1 MADLRGHSGT
11 PESPGAPGSHRLP
24 GTPGVS
30 EPGNARAGPALR
42 LWPRRR
48 PLLLLAFAMA
58 LAFFVN
64 LGKAPLFDRDEG
76 AFSEATREMLESG
89 NYISTTLNGEP
100 RYDKPILTYWVQA
113 VGVGLLGWN
122 EWGMRLH
129 SALAAVLWVLVVGG
143 FARREW
149 DEATGW
155 AAGMIT
161 ATTLWVMI
169 IGRAATAD
177 ALLNLFLTLTLF
189 DLYRFWRQDRRA
201 PLYRVFLWSAL
212 GFLTKG
218 PIAVAVPLATAF
230 FLALVRGQLRRY
242 FRAIF
247 NPVGWAIF
255 LAVAAPWYVAVYLQ
269 DGQAFID
276 GFFLRHNL
284 NRFAD
289 TMHGHGGALWYF
301 VPVVLLVL
309 LPHTSLF
316 LRTLRRVRGAGRS
329 DLELFLWL
337 WFAFV
342 FVFFSVSSTQ
352 LPHYILYG
360 ATPLFLLMARYRED
374 LSNRFLTLLPA
385 LLVASL
391 LFFLP
396 EIWRVAEPMVDDAFT
411 LAIMSEAPEAFGP
424 AYRAWTGLGLAAI
437 LALLFLKGW
446 APWKRL
452 MGAGVAVAGI
462 VTLGLFPTYGQIQQG
477 PTKEAALLARD
488 QGWDVVMW
496 RLDMPS
502 FAVYYGDI
510 TPLREPDPGEV
521 VFTRVTRLGGLE
533 IPTEV
538 VFQKGGIVLARALE
552 VAVGEGTPRDAAA
565 GDAAA
570 GDAAPGDAA
579 PGDAAPG
586 DAAAGDAAAG
596 DAAAGDAAPEDGEV
610 RKDAGGS

>member
-1 MADLRGHSGT
+1 MTADPGKDGMVTTPRGRSA
-11 PESPGAPGSHRLP
+11 APDLG
-24 GTPGVS
+24 
-30 EPGNARAGPALR
+30 
-42 LWPRRR
+42 LWPRRG
-48 PLLLLAFAMA
+48 PFLVLAATLA

-64 LGKAPLFDRDEG
+64 LGNAPLFDRDEG
-76 AFSEATREMLESG
+76 AFTEATREMLESG

-113 VGVGLLGWN
+113 AGVALLGWN

-129 SALAAVLWVLVVGG
+129 SALAAVLWVLVVWG

-177 ALLNLFLTLTLF
+177 ALLNLFLTLTLV
-189 DLYRFWRQDRRA
+189 DLYRFWKENRRA

-218 PIAVAVPLATAF
+218 PVAVAVPLAAAF
-230 FLALVRGQLRRY
+230 LLALVRGQLPRY

-247 NPVGWAIF
+247 SPVGWLIF
-255 LAVAAPWYVAVYLQ
+255 FGVAAPWYVAVYLQ

-289 TMHGHGGALWYF
+289 TMHGHGGVLWYF
-301 VPVVLLVL
+301 FPVILLVL
-309 LPHTSLF
+309 LPHSSLF
-316 LRTLRRVRGAGRS
+316 LRTLKRVREAGRS

-342 FVFFSVSSTQ
+342 FLFFSISSTQ

-374 LSNRFLTLLPA
+374 LTNRFLTLLPA
-385 LLVASL
+385 LLVTLL

-396 EIWRVAEPMVDDAFT
+396 EIWRGAEPLVDDAFT
-411 LAIMSEAPEAFGP
+411 LAIMSVAPEAFGP
-424 AYRAWTGLGLAAI
+424 GFRLWTGLGLGAI
-437 LALLFLKGW
+437 LVLLFLKGW
-446 APWKRL
+446 SPWKRL
-452 MGAGVAVAGI
+452 VGAGVALSAVVAF
-462 VTLGLFPTYGQIQQG
+462 GLFPTYGQIQQG
-477 PTKEAALLARD
+477 PTREAALLARD

-502 FAVYYGDI
+502 FAVYYQDI
-510 TPLREPDPGEV
+510 TPLREPEPGEV
-521 VFTRVTRLGGLE
+521 VFTRVTRLGALE

-538 VFQKGGIVLARALE
+538 LFRKGGIVLARALE
-552 VAVGEGTPRDAAA
+552 GAEGEALEEE
-565 GDAAA
+565 
-570 GDAAPGDAA
+570 
-579 PGDAAPG
+579 
-586 DAAAGDAAAG
+586 
-596 DAAAGDAAPEDGEV
+596 APEEAPEKGLGAPEPAEGADG
-610 RKDAGGS
+610 SSP